1 MKFFEI
7 VRAVFDFSF
16 FIFISV
22 CFFCFFFFTQL
33 KQWYSPDSL
42 LKLFQISKS
51 VKNCKGWL
59 YLTLLSHVTTTCVSK
74 QAVETN
80 SRVPKLTKTVWRY
93 SSDLYHLILETIRS
107 YWTLQGLLGHAKRE
121 VNQEMD
127 VARNLF
133 WAVEW
138 DNMWNDKTYY
148 HLKQFAWTSRSQFL
162 GDI

>member
-1 MKFFEI
+1 MKIFEI

-16 FIFISV
+16 FIFIS
-22 CFFCFFFFTQL
+22 FFFFFTQL

-59 YLTLLSHVTTTCVSK
+59 YLTLLSHITTTCVSK

-80 SRVPKLTKTVWRY
+80 SRVPNLTKTVWRY
-93 SSDLYHLILETIRS
+93 SSDLYNLILETIRS

-121 VNQEMD
+121 VNQEKD

-138 DNMWNDKTYY
+138 DKMWNDKTYY

-162 GDI
+162 GHI